1 MQIVK
6 KTVCLLTAV
15 IMAVGFSACGKKENG
30 GMMSVDGGTAASF
43 KDGEYKASANSFDE
57 QCYKATVEL
66 TVKDNKVYSIDC
78 DAEHRDGGT
87 KKAHSE
93 SGKYNMKSGGASM
106 EWHEE
111 IALFEEAVVK
121 NGVESVTVAS
131 DGKTDTVTGCTIAVG
146 EYVKLIKEALE
157 KAKK

>member
-1 MQIVK
+1 MQIIK
-6 KTVCLLTAV
+6 KTVCFLTAT
-15 IMAVGFSACGKKENG
+15 IIAVGFSACGKKGNG
-30 GMMSVDGGTAASF
+30 DKMSVDGGGLR
-43 KDGEYKASANSFDE
+43 DGEYKASADSFDE
-57 QCYKATVEL
+57 QGYKATVAL
-66 TVKDNKVYSIDC
+66 TVSDGKVYSIDC

-111 IALFEEAVVK
+111 IALFEAAAVE
-121 NGVESVTVAS
+121 NGIESVTVAS

-146 EYVKLIKEALE
+146 EYVDLIKEALE